1 MPRTPQPRPTSIE
14 CPFTLVIDSNEAQ
27 SGHHG
32 YTFQGIRGPRWT
44 RKYPPDFPIIVPTVT
59 QSLLHLSCD
68 YSILGMPSIGVERKS
83 KSDFFGSMADH
94 CGFEARVRHMASVL
108 VFGAVVVEAQWE
120 EIYTNPPTHSQM
132 NPKSIFGSVLDW
144 QQCYP
149 NVHWQFMPGR
159 WAAEQACFRILE
171 RYWINRQNEGTF
183 CTN

>member
-1 MPRTPQPRPTSIE
+1 MPRTPQPHPTSIE

-27 SGHHG
+27 AGHHG
-32 YTFQGIRGPRWT
+32 YTFEGIRGPRWT
-44 RKYPPDFPIIVPTVT
+44 RKYPPDFPIIVLKVT

-83 KSDFFGSMADH
+83 KADFFGSMADH
-94 CGFEARVRHMASVL
+94 RGFEARVRHMASVL
-108 VFGAVVVEAQWE
+108 AFGAVVVEAQWE

-159 WAAEQACFRILE
+159 WAAEQVCFRILE
-171 RYWINRQNEGTF
+171 RYWINRQREAGQ
-183 CTN
+183 